1 MKKMMVL
8 AGLIFASAVAN
19 ASYLY
24 WQVQPSDYTDV
35 SWDSASLYFFEEN
48 LSDYPSLSG
57 VAAKDNVAYVSPT
70 VKDNFVNTPITKVGA
85 SSAGGYVANIG
96 TLNDSSTYSYFVELS
111 NSSGQRVAFSAIER
125 FTYGENTPDY
135 VYSNTGDI
143 SVTLSNIAS
152 VTPWHAGGYG
162 PVPEPTSA
170 VLMLF
175 GAAFLGLKRKNRSVA

>member
-35 SWDSASLYFFEEN
+35 SWDSASLYFFEGT

-70 VKDNFVNTPITKVGA
+70 VIDTIDPAITKVGA
-85 SSAGGYVANIG
+85 SSAGGYVADIG
-96 TLNDSSTYSYFVELS
+96 TLSDSSTYSYFVELS
-111 NSSGQRVAFSAIER
+111 NSAGQRVAFSDIAT
-125 FTYGENTPDY
+125 FTGNNTPNY
-135 VYSNTGDI
+135 VYADTGDI
-143 SVTLSNIAS
+143 SVTLSNLAS